1 MEKEKLN
8 DGMKAFKEDKDKYEK
23 YKMDLQNKSQQTEEL
38 VKQVSAKCDEL
49 VAEINQLK
57 KRESQ

>member
-23 YKMDLQNKSQQTEEL
+23 YKMDLQNKSSQTEEL
-38 VKQVSAKCDEL
+38 VKQVTAKCDEL

-57 KRESQ
+57 KRES